1 MNDSSDSQTYYF
13 SNKMG
18 RIVLLSLEETVG
30 QNGLN
35 AILNLARLQHLSGNY
50 PPPNFETGFSFEEM
64 AALLSAIDEM
74 YGPRSGRLLLV
85 RAGRTCFKYGVQD
98 FGGLLGVADV
108 TFRLMT
114 LNTRVHIGLE
124 VIAEILNRY
133 SHTVVKLGEDERA
146 YFWTLDPC
154 GLCWRRSTPYP
165 ACSLAVGLL
174 EEALYWVS
182 GGRSFEVEEIT
193 CVAMGHSACTLRVGK
208 TPLE

>member
-1 MNDSSDSQTYYF
+1 
-13 SNKMG
+13 
-18 RIVLLSLEETVG
+18 
-30 QNGLN
+30 
-35 AILNLARLQHLSGNY
+35 
-50 PPPNFETGFSFEEM
+50 M

-74 YGPRSGRLLLV
+74 YGPRSGRLQLV

-146 YFWTLDPC
+146 YSGRLI
-154 GLCWRRSTPYP
+154 L
-165 ACSLAVGLL
+165 VGFVGGGARPIRLVHWPWELL